1 MNHTHYALIN
11 GDNDVVAVI
20 KRDNLETGLKLA
32 IRDEEGS
39 AVASYDTIETDFCN
53 YLVTAFLND
62 GTTFKA
68 TLRPTWEY

>member
-20 KRDNLETGLKLA
+20 KKDNLETGLKLA
-32 IRDEEGS
+32 IRDEQSS
-39 AVASYDTIETDFCN
+39 AVSNLDVTETDYCN
-53 YLVTAFLND
+53 YSVVASLND
-62 GTTFKA
+62 GTLYKA